1 MEQLISKIKK
11 LKEMNRNNFFFMR
24 RRIEKGNGK
33 KTLGWVLQK
42 ENSLET
48 FENKDF
54 NILHEQKL
62 LLENNDEQAIST
74 I

>member
-33 KTLGWVLQK
+33 KTLGWVLQQ

-54 NILHEQKL
+54 NILHKQKL
-62 LLENNDEQAIST
+62 LLENSDEQAISN